1 MGANKGGMNLSIQ
14 SSFRRANAI
23 CNRHVTKIQ
32 ETGFSLTILY
42 WGFMPAHFDNSLHR
56 HSFFEACYV
65 MDGEGSYYEHDREY
79 DLVKGTAFLST
90 PGVWHQ
96 IRSTSGLTLCY
107 VAFEIDESQ
116 TEPFFLEVYRQLAER
131 GNSVVSGADS
141 SSTGYL
147 WQALIA
153 LCASSASTIP
163 LALEKVAHSLLL
175 SFPEL
180 HGLTLTEGE
189 SVQQPISPGS
199 ALFRQAKRFIDDN
212 LGNELTL
219 ATVASHLHIS
229 SRHLTRLF
237 QEYHSQSF
245 VHYIQERRMQHAS
258 QLLLNDYVPIKDIA
272 LQCGFQSVHYFTRVF
287 TRELGVA
294 PAKFRRSQFSEGRSG
309 KNHFPPNMS

>member
-1 MGANKGGMNLSIQ
+1 MSIQ

-23 CNRHVTKIQ
+23 CNRHATKIQ
-32 ETGFSLTILY
+32 GDGLSISILY

-116 TEPFFLEVYRQLAER
+116 TGPFYLEVYRKLAEQR
-131 GNSVVSGADS
+131 QSVVSGVDFLA
-141 SSTGYL
+141 TGYL
-147 WQALIA
+147 WQSLVA
-153 LCASSASTIP
+153 LCASSGSAIP
-163 LALEKVAHSLLL
+163 LALENVAYSLLL

-180 HGLTLTEGE
+180 HGLTRTAGE
-189 SVQQPISPGS
+189 SVQQPISPGH
-199 ALFRQAKRFIDDN
+199 ALFSQAKRFIDDN
-212 LGNELTL
+212 LSNELTL

-237 QEYHSQSF
+237 QEHLSQSF
-245 VHYIQERRMQHAS
+245 VHYIQERRMQYAA

-287 TRELGVA
+287 TRELGVS

-309 KNHFPPNMS
+309 KNHYPPNMS